1 LSAIALG
8 VAEEEA
14 LLSGRS
20 AVKKQGCLKEVK
32 NEAFFTYQIQIE
44 TYPAL
49 SCEITGTKKPSNKL
63 G

>member
-1 LSAIALG
+1 MSAIALG

-20 AVKKQGCLKEVK
+20 AVKKHGCLKEVK

-44 TYPAL
+44 TYPRL
-49 SCEITGTKKPSNKL
+49 IL
-63 G
+63 